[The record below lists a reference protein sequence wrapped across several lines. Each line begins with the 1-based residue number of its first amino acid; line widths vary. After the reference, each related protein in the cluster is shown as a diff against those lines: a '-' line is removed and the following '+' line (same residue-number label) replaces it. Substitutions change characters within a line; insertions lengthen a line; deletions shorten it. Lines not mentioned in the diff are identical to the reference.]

1 LRHGE
6 AGTGR
11 QHAENGASSIDIE
24 ARAANRSPLLP
35 LLISDRL
42 ADCSFR
48 CADSFSPIEGNS
60 GSG

>member
-11 QHAENGASSIDIE
+11 QHAENGASIDIE

-48 CADSFSPIEGNS
+48 CADSFRPIEGNF